1 MNREQQLNLIEHV
14 QVARALASDPI
25 SHGGR
30 ERPFRLTVVFL
41 NGTVEELH
49 FETGGEAERGLT
61 LLCEFFPD
69 QIDLQCSGV
78 ECVWCAHEGHEEAHV

>member
-30 ERPFRLTVVFL
+30 ERPFRLT
-41 NGTVEELH
+41 GEELAQQGQST
-49 FETGGEAERGLT
+49 FSLPTRLEM
-61 LLCEFFPD
+61 
-69 QIDLQCSGV
+69 
-78 ECVWCAHEGHEEAHV
+78 